1 MRPGK
6 APAGD
11 EVLRPLEHHA
21 HALELVQ
28 TQRRL
33 LAGAPDAPGA
43 FGADA
48 RHPQQH
54 FKGRTVH
61 IHREQPV
68 VLHRPVAFG
77 VQIGVEVGVVPVQKF
92 LCLELVKAEQPV
104 CLIEPML
111 PQQRRLG
118 VQRGQAGVLGHRDVG
133 GVKHPF
139 QVILIV

>member
-1 MRPGK
+1 M
-6 APAGD
+6 
-11 EVLRPLEHHA
+11 
-21 HALELVQ
+21 
-28 TQRRL
+28 
-33 LAGAPDAPGA
+33 
-43 FGADA
+43 
-48 RHPQQH
+48 
-54 FKGRTVH
+54 
-61 IHREQPV
+61 
-68 VLHRPVAFG
+68 LHRPVALW